1 MSYQHIVVILDD
13 SRHSPERLQFALCL
27 AVAHDAQL
35 TALHLSNM
43 PFDPAHSIDL
53 TQPMF
58 AQYLEV
64 VAARQQQA
72 HDEFIGL
79 LKIAGISHQWV
90 GSNSY
95 DCNAAIAFTRRAD
108 LVIAGQHDSQ
118 DPSSY
123 LGDSFI
129 GQLLLKSGRPVLIN
143 PRFAESA
150 AYFAT
155 ILIAWDGGRNA
166 ARAVADALPLLKR
179 AQRILVLH
187 VDPEPNDNE
196 TQLLPQPSIIDFL
209 QHHRLRPELITCHSD
224 VHVGKW
230 LLDRAEG
237 LDLKADLIVA
247 GAGGTSILKDFVLG
261 GVTRFLLHKTT
272 IPLMMS
278 N

>member
-13 SRHSPERLQFALCL
+13 STHSPERLQFALRL

-43 PFDPAHSIDL
+43 PFNPAHSYEV

-64 VAARQQQA
+64 VATRQQQA
-72 HDEFIGL
+72 HDEFVAL
-79 LKIAGISHQWV
+79 LKIAGISHDWV
-90 GSNSY
+90 GSNNY

-108 LVIAGQHDSQ
+108 LVIAGQHNSQ
-118 DPSSY
+118 DATCY

-143 PRFAESA
+143 PRFAEPA
-150 AYFAT
+150 AYFGN

-166 ARAVADALPLLKR
+166 ARAAADALPLLKR
-179 AQRILVLH
+179 AQRIIVLS
-187 VDPEPNDNE
+187 VEPEPDE
-196 TQLLPQPSIIDFL
+196 TATPLLPQPSIVDSL
-209 QHHRLRPELITCHSD
+209 QHHRLRPEVLTCTAD

-230 LLDRAEG
+230 LLDRSEC

-247 GAGGTSILKDFVLG
+247 GAGGTSLLKDFVLG

-272 IPLMMS
+272 IPLLMS